1 MKKQT
6 LKAVELGLLVG
17 LIAALVW
24 GAGAVHTRQEISDK
38 VVRLHVRANSDSKE
52 DQALKYRVRDAVLE
66 KITEL
71 VSTSMDRSQAEGL
84 IRGQLLEI
92 EALAAKEITAA
103 GYEYPVAAQL
113 TELDFPTREY
123 ETFTLPA
130 GNYLALQIIIGEG
143 VGENWWCVVFPPL
156 CTAAAAEV
164 PAAALAAGLSENEVN
179 FITDEDG
186 YILKFKTL
194 EWLETLKD
202 KFK

>member
-17 LIAALVW
+17 LSAALVW
-24 GAGAVHTRQEISDK
+24 GAGAVRTRQEISDK

-143 VGENWWCVVFPPL
+143 AGENWWCVVFPPL

>member
-143 VGENWWCVVFPPL
+143 AGENWWCVVFPPL